1 MFVETTIHTDS
12 YFPANL
18 VIYEPETVK
27 EMRENAHFIDTITY
41 RDRFFLTMIP
51 TLLSA
56 SGMEFAPLNRPR
68 AWVIGSSGW

>member
-1 MFVETTIHTDS
+1 MFVKTTIHTDS

-18 VIYEPETVK
+18 VIYEPKQQDTSE
-27 EMRENAHFIDTITY
+27 RANFIDTVTH

-56 SGMEFAPLNRPR
+56 SGMECSPWNRPR
-68 AWVIGSSGW
+68 ALVMGSSGW